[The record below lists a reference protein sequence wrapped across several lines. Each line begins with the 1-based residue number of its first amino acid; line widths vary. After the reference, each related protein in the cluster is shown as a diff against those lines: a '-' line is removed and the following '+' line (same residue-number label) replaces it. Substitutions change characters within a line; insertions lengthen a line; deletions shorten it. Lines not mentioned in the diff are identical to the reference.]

1 MAEDIFF
8 ESSEVG
14 CNQTMVQ
21 IQQLS
26 GDCFEVTVGE
36 RVMVLGLK
44 KAIAAHMGLSISDF
58 GLIAKGEK
66 SPARDSRLVCMCQLS
81 NLDKMTM
88 VRTVKMTMVKSLL
101 TLQCYEENSHAE
113 WLEIAHKL
121 QDRNVNDD
129 TALVHLHAFLDKYLA
144 LINWQVEATNL
155 GQKTIKPLLS
165 HAVENCL
172 DTQLRQQCVDE
183 LLNRGARV
191 HIRHWRGFLIDSARV
206 TNSAFV
212 SYLEAKRDDFK
223 AYEKKAIS
231 AWRDVSSKLC
241 GECAKADRV
250 YDEAEMRSI
259 VAKFC
264 TEYPEM
270 VNFQNNHVCARKT
283 DEPRGYFGYASL
295 MTFAGARACRVRRG
309 RSEDDADVQKGS
321 VEELLKHGAR
331 VDAFQWKSPLKS
343 CLEWMEEEGSPL
355 VHVGSLK
362 DRLELPVPPQ
372 ESFSF
377 QAISREPCAH
387 GDADRRPR
395 AALRDSDGGTRCRG
409 AAAQNV
415 LDAVYACFKRT
426 TAHGGVNQ
434 QVRKCSPS
442 GPSPASEMM
451 NLFCMLSQ
459 APFSHKSGVA

>member
-26 GDCFEVTVGE
+26 GDCFEVNVGE
-36 RVMVLGLK
+36 RVMILGLK
-44 KAIAAHMGLSISDF
+44 KAIAAHMGLSIFDF
-58 GLIAKGEK
+58 GLIAKGEEA
-66 SPARDSRLVCMCQLS
+66 PARDSRLVCMCQLS
-81 NLDKMTM
+81 NIDKMTM
-88 VRTVKMTMVKSLL
+88 VRTVKMTVVKSLF
-101 TLQCYEENSHAE
+101 TLQSHEEKSHAE

-129 TALVHLHAFLDKYLA
+129 TALVHLRAFLDKYPA

-191 HIRHWRGFLIDSARV
+191 NIRHWRGFLIDSARV

-212 SYLEAKRDDFK
+212 SYLEAKREDFK

-264 TEYPEM
+264 TEFPEM

-283 DEPRGYFGYASL
+283 DEPRGYFGYATL
-295 MTFAGARACRVRRG
+295 MTFAGLRACSACRVRTG
-309 RSEDDADVQKGS
+309 RSEDDADVRKAS

-331 VDAFQWKSPLKS
+331 VDVFHGGKS

-355 VHVGSLK
+355 VGSLK
-362 DRLELPVPPQ
+362 DRLESPVPPQ

-409 AAAQNV
+409 AAAQHV
-415 LDAVYACFKRT
+415 FDAVYACFKRT